1 MPWWHTGATAGAAW
15 PWLGAALAKTD
26 RIVVDTGDTAPIL
39 RYHPAVAAQVFAM
52 LGYMLSGRIF
62 LGLGRGES
70 LNEVPART
78 SWPSNDEDN

>member
-1 MPWWHTGATAGAAW
+1 VAHWGYGWCG
-15 PWLGAALAKTD
+15 LALAWGSACQNRSD
-26 RIVVDTGDTAPIL
+26 SSDTGVTAPIL
-39 RYHPAVAAQVFAM
+39 RYHPAVAAQIFAM

-70 LNEVPART
+70 LNEVPAGT

>member
-39 RYHPAVAAQVFAM
+39 RYHPTVAAQFLLCLDICSLA
-52 LGYMLSGRIF
+52 GSF
-62 LGLGRGES
+62 LGLG
-70 LNEVPART
+70 EV
-78 SWPSNDEDN
+78 SH